1 MTGPARGL
9 GPPGGRGSL
18 EGVSDAAWFVYV
30 LVSATGGRTYVGIAL
45 EVERRLAQHNGQARG
60 GARSTRAGR
69 PWRVGVVYGPFAGRG
84 AALRA
89 ERAVKRL
96 RGPRRLSWAPAGS

>member
-1 MTGPARGL
+1 MSDAPTSELETDAGATPAPAR
-9 GPPGGRGSL
+9 
-18 EGVSDAAWFVYV
+18 WFVYV
-30 LVSATGGRTYVGIAL
+30 LLSSAGDRTYVGIAL

-69 PWRVGVVYGPFAGRG
+69 PWRVGVVYGPFVGKG

-96 RGPRRLSWAPAGS
+96 RGARRLSWSGA

>member
-1 MTGPARGL
+1 MRAPPLEPA
-9 GPPGGRGSL
+9 PP
-18 EGVSDAAWFVYV
+18 APWFVYV
-30 LVSATGGRTYVGIAL
+30 LLSADGRRTYVGIAL
-45 EVERRLAQHNGQARG
+45 EVERRLAQHNGEAPG

-69 PWRVGVVYGPFAGRG
+69 PWRVGAVYGPFPGRG

-96 RGPRRLSWAPAGS
+96 RGRRRLTWEA